1 MAVSADILRSYR
13 APRAVLRER
22 LAREPH
28 EGREGRALVYL
39 MIACALIFVAQWPR
53 LARQAHLSDAVP
65 FEALMAGALFGW
77 MFVAPLFFYAIG
89 ALLGLVLR
97 LVRRGTDP
105 FAARLALFWALLA
118 VSPLVLAQGAVA
130 ALAGQGGLAL
140 VTGLVVIAAFMA
152 ILLAGLAAALEAN
165 DAQA

>member
-13 APRAVLRER
+13 APRAVLRAR
-22 LAREPH
+22 LALDR
-28 EGREGRALVYL
+28 REGRALIYL
-39 MIACALIFVAQWPR
+39 MLACALIFVAQWPR

-77 MFVAPLFFYAIG
+77 LFLAPLFFYGVG
-89 ALLGLVLR
+89 ALMGVVLR
-97 LVRRGTDP
+97 LVRRDADP

-118 VSPLVLAQGAVA
+118 ISPLVLAQGAVA
-130 ALAGQGGLAL
+130 ALAGPGTLAL
-140 VTGLVVIAAFMA
+140 VSGLVVIAAFLA
-152 ILLAGLAAALEAN
+152 ILIAGLSAALDAG

>member
-13 APRAVLRER
+13 APRVVLRER
-22 LAREPH
+22 LARSP

-53 LARQAHLSDAVP
+53 LARQSHLSDEVP

-89 ALLGLVLR
+89 TLLGWALR
-97 LVRRGTDP
+97 LMRRGSDP
-105 FAARLALFWALLA
+105 FAARLALFWSLLV

-130 ALAGQGGLAL
+130 ALAGPGGLAL
-140 VTGLVVIAAFMA
+140 VSGLVVIAAFMA
-152 ILLAGLAAALEAN
+152 ILIAGLGATLDAG